1 MIEMSRF
8 ISPMVFRP
16 VTVREGRGF
25 SIAEIQSVG
34 LNPGEAKILGIPV
47 DLRRKSTH
55 EENVE
60 ILKEFVASAKEK
72 GVKVPRPKQSSKG
85 HRGRAARSVT
95 KAGQK
100 SRGLVKSTHKN

>member
-1 MIEMSRF
+1 MSHF

-16 VTVREGRGF
+16 DTIREGRGF
-25 SIAEIQSVG
+25 SVAEIQAAG
-34 LNPGEAKILGIPV
+34 LNPGEARILGIPV

-60 ILKEFVASAKEK
+60 ILKEFITSAKENK
-72 GVKVPRPKQSSKG
+72 IKVPKPKQTSKG
-85 HRGRAARSVT
+85 QRGRAARSVT

-100 SRGLVKSTHKN
+100 SRGLVKGTRKN

>member
-1 MIEMSRF
+1 MSRF

-16 VTVREGRGF
+16 SDAREGRGF
-25 SIAEIQSVG
+25 SVPEVQAAG
-34 LNPGEAKILGIPV
+34 LNPGEAQILGIPV

-60 ILKEFVASAKEK
+60 ILKEYIKSAKKSEL
-72 GVKVPRPKQSSKG
+72 KVAKPKQVTKG
-85 HRGRAARSVT
+85 QRGRAARSVT

-100 SRGLVKSTHKN
+100 SRGIVRSIRRN

>member
-1 MIEMSRF
+1 VTKMSRF

-16 VTVREGRGF
+16 ETVREGRGF
-25 SIAEIQSVG
+25 SIAEIQSAG

-47 DLRRKSTH
+47 DLRRKSIH

-60 ILKEFVASAKEK
+60 ILKEFVASAKEN

-85 HRGRAARSVT
+85 HRGRAARSIT
-95 KAGQK
+95 KAGRK
-100 SRGLVKSTHKN
+100 VRGIMRSAHRN

>member
-1 MIEMSRF
+1 MTKMSRF

-16 VTVREGRGF
+16 ETVREGRGF
-25 SIAEIQSVG
+25 SIAEIQSAG

-72 GVKVPRPKQSSKG
+72 GVKVSKPKQSSKG

>member
-1 MIEMSRF
+1 MARF

-16 VTVREGRGF
+16 ETVREGKGF
-25 SIAEIQSVG
+25 SIAEIQSAG
-34 LNPGEAKILGIPV
+34 LNPGEAKILGIPI

-60 ILKEFVASAKEK
+60 ILKEFIASAKEK
-72 GVKVPRPKQSSKG
+72 GVKVPKPKQFSKG
-85 HRGRAARSVT
+85 QRGRAARSVT

-100 SRGLVKSTHKN
+100 ARGLVKSTRKN